1 MQRADSVQVM
11 YGSGYVVSADVECSA
26 VQCSAARAAA
36 QERVTVSEMNSP
48 VQATGSVPI
57 DLDGKLRSSC
67 DFSLTLGV
75 GG

>member
-1 MQRADSVQVM
+1 
-11 YGSGYVVSADVECSA
+11 
-26 VQCSAARAAA
+26 
-36 QERVTVSEMNSP
+36 MNSP